1 MAVRPRHLFQEE
13 SATKAVKIAKI
24 ISSSNSLEVM
34 LYSDSYRRDRYKH
47 HDVSG
52 LRRYFMYV
60 GTGRLDE
67 YFASRPV
74 LPGGD
79 NYVRLGVGKWR
90 SWSYV

>member
-34 LYSDSYRRDRYKH
+34 LYSDSYHRRRH

-52 LRRYFMYV
+52 LRRYFVYV
-60 GTGRLDE
+60 GTGGLAE
-67 YFASRPV
+67 CFASRPV
-74 LPGGD
+74 LPGND
-79 NYVRLGVGKWR
+79 DYIRLGVGKWR
-90 SWSYV
+90 TWRYV